1 MNDDYEGRN
10 SHLCFSGV
18 MRRGVWQDH
27 DWSVCAVQS
36 FERWLGA
43 KTSNCV
49 SKYQTPTIRNKM
61 PAAIPGERKEIL

>member
-1 MNDDYEGRN
+1 M
-10 SHLCFSGV
+10 
-18 MRRGVWQDH
+18 WQDH

-49 SKYQTPTIRNKM
+49 SKYQTPTIRNKT
-61 PAAIPGERKEIL
+61 PAAIPGEMKEFHGISCYFPAR